1 MLQKTFAQ
9 HTVPKRSF
17 LLGPKSRVRRLV
29 VGVRKT
35 PPHQETTITSE
46 TNTFTTIQKQSHPPV
61 RIFASHQIKHT
72 HPHRAAHFSLAQGK
86 KRRWFS
92 PRKRGKKKMKNLN
105 ERAAP
110 KKNQTRTALST
121 APSRV
126 QFNLFSFARKR
137 TDLKERENTHTRV
150 SLLRVPFLNFFMKR
164 DEEGFTRKEKGGVGF
179 LFFSSFST

>member
-1 MLQKTFAQ
+1 MPLRLGTRTLNRLQSSKREKGGSILLKTFAQ

-72 HPHRAAHFSLAQGK
+72 HPHRAAHFSLARGK
-86 KRRWFS
+86 KRR
-92 PRKRGKKKMKNLN
+92 
-105 ERAAP
+105 
-110 KKNQTRTALST
+110 
-121 APSRV
+121 
-126 QFNLFSFARKR
+126 
-137 TDLKERENTHTRV
+137 
-150 SLLRVPFLNFFMKR
+150 
-164 DEEGFTRKEKGGVGF
+164 
-179 LFFSSFST
+179 

>member
-1 MLQKTFAQ
+1 MQVSVLLFFGKEERERKLVFCFLLRFLLQKTFAQ

-35 PPHQETTITSE
+35 PAHQETTITSE

-72 HPHRAAHFSLAQGK
+72 HPHRAAHFSLARGK

-92 PRKRGKKKMKNLN
+92 PRKRGKKKNEKSQREQRRRRTKRERRFQPLHRAFNSTYSRSREN
-105 ERAAP
+105 ERI
-110 KKNQTRTALST
+110 
-121 APSRV
+121 
-126 QFNLFSFARKR
+126 
-137 TDLKERENTHTRV
+137 
-150 SLLRVPFLNFFMKR
+150 
-164 DEEGFTRKEKGGVGF
+164 
-179 LFFSSFST
+179 

>member
-35 PPHQETTITSE
+35 PPNQETTITSE

-86 KRRWFS
+86 KRRVFS
-92 PRKRGKKKMKNLN
+92 AQTRKKKVKNLN
-105 ERAAP
+105 ESSAEEEPNANGAFNRSIARSMQPILVRA
-110 KKNQTRTALST
+110 KTNGFEREREYTC
-121 APSRV
+121 V
-126 QFNLFSFARKR
+126 SFAR
-137 TDLKERENTHTRV
+137 T
-150 SLLRVPFLNFFMKR
+150 
-164 DEEGFTRKEKGGVGF
+164 
-179 LFFSSFST
+179 FS

>member
-1 MLQKTFAQ
+1 MLRFLLQKTFAQ

-86 KRRWFS
+86 KRRVFS
-92 PRKRGKKKMKNLN
+92 AQTRKKKVKNLN
-105 ERAAP
+105 ESSAEEEPNANGAFNRSIARSIQPVLVRA
-110 KKNQTRTALST
+110 KTNGFEREREYTHTC
-121 APSRV
+121 V
-126 QFNLFSFARKR
+126 SFAR
-137 TDLKERENTHTRV
+137 T
-150 SLLRVPFLNFFMKR
+150 
-164 DEEGFTRKEKGGVGF
+164 
-179 LFFSSFST
+179 FS